1 MRPKVNFW
9 IGWPV
14 AVSMIVAIML
24 MMQSLSAE

>member
-9 IGWPV
+9 IGWTV
-14 AVSMIVAIML
+14 AVSMIVAILL